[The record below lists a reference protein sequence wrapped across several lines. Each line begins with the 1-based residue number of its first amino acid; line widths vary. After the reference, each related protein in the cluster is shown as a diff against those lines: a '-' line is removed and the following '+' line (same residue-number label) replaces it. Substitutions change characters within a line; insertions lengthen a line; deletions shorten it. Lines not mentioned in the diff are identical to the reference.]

1 VDFPAPWTSPRRGPR
16 ETHHDPR
23 LDSERQVIYRRFRTV
38 ASRKFADLNHD
49 ACPLAQY
56 PRYGRGGP
64 LPRVCLVPV
73 PHKDLCWPGLGRRHT
88 GVNLGV
94 RGSSTGSVWLLRRG
108 SCSPHQA
115 GLVGDDDELGAVTG
129 TEFHHG
135 PVDMGLGGQRGN
147 DELVGDLTV
156 G

>member
-1 VDFPAPWTSPRRGPR
+1 MPVLSLSTRA
-16 ETHHDPR
+16 
-23 LDSERQVIYRRFRTV
+23 
-38 ASRKFADLNHD
+38 N
-49 ACPLAQY
+49 
-56 PRYGRGGP
+56 GRGGP
-64 LPRVCLVPV
+64 LPRVCLVP
-73 PHKDLCWPGLGRRHT
+73 PCSTGISAGLGWV
-88 GVNLGV
+88 GVIQASIWGV

-147 DELVGDLTV
+147 DELVGDLAV